1 MINIK
6 GIFQPKIGDK
16 VTIKSNLGNHN
27 YVIGKEYEIINDNGV
42 SNYLLG
48 DVGGFVPNNDHIQH
62 QPIFQN
68 QTWIS
73 IQDLDIKVDKN
84 TLISNFSDMLE
95 FLKDYE
101 GELNNGTKLEKE
113 FKVYHILKEVKSGKT
128 DFEKIDIISKYL

>member
-16 VTIKSNLGNHN
+16 VTIKSNQGNHT
-27 YVIGKEYEIINDNGV
+27 YVMGKEYEIINDNGMG
-42 SNYLLG
+42 NYLLG
-48 DVGGFVPNNDHIQH
+48 EVDGFVPANDPNH
-62 QPIFQN
+62 QLMYQN
-68 QTWIS
+68 QSWIS
-73 IQDLDIKVDKN
+73 LVDLDIKGDKGQ
-84 TLISNFSDMLE
+84 LISNFTDMLE

-101 GELNNGTKLEKE
+101 WELNNCVKLEKE